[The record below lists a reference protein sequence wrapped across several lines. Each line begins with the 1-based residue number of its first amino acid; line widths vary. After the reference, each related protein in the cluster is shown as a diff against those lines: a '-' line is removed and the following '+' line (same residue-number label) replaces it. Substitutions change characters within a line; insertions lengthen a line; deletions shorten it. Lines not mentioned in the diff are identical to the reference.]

1 MDECYK
7 KDSRAE
13 TFLKMETTEIKAAL
27 VRLEEKDKKKKAAE
41 IEWPTE
47 YVILHFIDFFFILFF

>member
-1 MDECYK
+1 
-7 KDSRAE
+7 
-13 TFLKMETTEIKAAL
+13 METTEIKAAL

-47 YVILHFIDFFFILFF
+47 YVILHFIDFFLSYFFEYFLLRCTKA